1 MQLGDSNAN
10 CCLPSSLSSLA
21 KREPLVVVAVVVQK
35 SLLFFS
41 FKKLPY
47 LLLLM
52 GVIKN
57 SPSLSYKRLVD

>member
-35 SLLFFS
+35 SLLFS